1 MYILNCNFN
10 ESSHIGIPIL
20 NNMYKRKALST
31 CFRLNDG
38 SDMFTHEEEEDDF

>member
-1 MYILNCNFN
+1 MSMEWYIY
-10 ESSHIGIPIL
+10 IY
-20 NNMYKRKALST
+20 NMYKRKALST